1 MGSVNFGIP
10 KKLVKK
16 IQTTCGINTFIET
29 GTFVGDSAV
38 WASGIFES
46 VYTIEAAKKY
56 FSKAK
61 QRLSNFKN
69 VNVRNGKSSDLLP
82 ECISSSAPKKLFW
95 LDVHYMGSSSFDED
109 FECPVIEE
117 IQSIPVD
124 SDSWILIDD
133 ARYFISQNLPF
144 LRNQTQ
150 WPNIGEIIYE
160 LSKVQKNRLVF
171 IFQDVIISPPRSDL
185 VISGEIIH
193 QEYLQSKRDLR
204 LLYATLKNFIF
215 DFFDG

>member
-16 IQTTCGINTFIET
+16 IQITCGINTFIET
-29 GTFVGDSAV
+29 GTFMGDSAV

-46 VYTIEAAKKY
+46 VYTIEAAERY

-69 VNVRNGKSSDLLP
+69 VNVLYGKSSDLLP
-82 ECISSSAPKKLFW
+82 ECVSSSTPKRLFW
-95 LDVHYMGSSSFDED
+95 LDAHYMGGTSFGED
-109 FECPVIEE
+109 FECPLIEE

-133 ARYFISQNLPF
+133 ARYFISQNFSF
-144 LRNQTQ
+144 LHNQTQ

-160 LSKVQKNRLVF
+160 LSKVQKSRLAF

-185 VISGEIIH
+185 VISREIIH
-193 QEYLQSKRDLR
+193 QEYLHSKRDLR
-204 LLYATLKNFIF
+204 LLYVTLRNFIL
-215 DFFDG
+215 DYFDG